1 MLGSCSITSS
11 TCEPKMIRRLR
22 VFEFYIRLLVYLLP
36 VAAFSVAL
44 MGLGSLNVAGLP
56 QPGSDFEVLL
66 MMTLI
71 WVIATE
77 HFGVTSIDE
86 LFVENTGVRNVVKAW
101 GATYMTSFTLLFF
114 YRSASLSRVF
124 FVASAALLLALTLL
138 AKAVFR
144 LVVRHQAKPLRRIR
158 ILMIGADDFAVAAA
172 RRLEMNPLAACE
184 IHGFVRFPNQ
194 VSTAEGVPVYEL
206 DEIDAYDFN
215 HVVDDLVI
223 ATEPGKVD
231 LRAIVRQLE
240 PLCLPIRTVVDF
252 GRGVIVR
259 DKFFNLGGLNLLDIA
274 STPAE
279 SLSYMMLKRVFD
291 ITFSL
296 VALIVLAPIMAVIA
310 VAVKLTSPGPI
321 LFAQERVG
329 LNGRLFTMYK
339 FRTMRVASDTESDT
353 KWTTSNDPRRTPI
366 GTVLRKTSLDELPQ
380 FFNVLKGD
388 MSVVGPRPER
398 PHFVEQFADDVEK
411 YNHRHRLKVGI
422 TGWAQVNGWR
432 GDTSIE
438 RRIEC
443 DLYYLQN
450 WSFSFDLR
458 IIAQTIWSCVAG
470 RNAY

>member
-1 MLGSCSITSS
+1 
-11 TCEPKMIRRLR
+11 MIRRLR
-22 VFEFYIRLLVYLLP
+22 VFEFYIRVLVYLLP
-36 VAAFSVAL
+36 ATAFSVAL
-44 MGLGSLNVAGLP
+44 IGLTSLNVAGLP
-56 QPGSDFEVLL
+56 RPRSHFEVLL
-66 MMTLI
+66 VMTLI

-101 GATYMTSFTLLFF
+101 GATYMASFTLLFF
-114 YRSASLSRVF
+114 YRFESLSRIF
-124 FVASAALLLALTLL
+124 FVTSAVVLLALTLL

-144 LVVRHQAKPLRRIR
+144 VLVRHQAKPLKRIR
-158 ILMIGADDFAVAAA
+158 ILMIGADDFALAAA
-172 RRLEMNPLAACE
+172 LRLEMNPLAACE
-184 IHGFVRFPNQ
+184 IAGFVRLPNQ
-194 VSTAEGVPVYEL
+194 VSAVKGVPVYGL
-206 DEIDAYDFN
+206 DEIGAYDFN

-231 LRAIVRQLE
+231 LRTLVRQLE

-296 VALIVLAPIMAVIA
+296 FAIITMLPVMIMIS
-310 VAVKLTSPGPI
+310 VAVKLSSPGPI

-339 FRTMRVASDTESDT
+339 FRTMRVASNSESDT
-353 KWTTSNDPRRTPI
+353 TWTTSADPRRTSI
-366 GTVLRKTSLDELPQ
+366 GTILRKTSLDELPQ

-398 PHFVEQFADDVEK
+398 PHFAEQFADDVDK
-411 YNHRHRLKVGI
+411 YNDRHRLKVGI

-438 RRIEC
+438 RRVEC

-450 WSFSFDLR
+450 WSFGFDLR